1 MVTLRDV
8 VDDIMLMGKQ
18 TIDDNEISFE
28 QVAYWVVTAGNF
40 LQAARTEKHGL
51 ETQDRSGL
59 VMKRFVVGIQ
69 QANTGD
75 DPLCGKYIVLPHTIY
90 DYANDKGV
98 DYMTYY
104 YMGEECSTCPPRFS
118 KVLFTRSTPSE
129 LHGYYANPYTKPS
142 KKNPYFYREGEKL
155 WLVGLETLAMTLVN
169 KVEVGLLTTLPDVDE
184 NLDPDEEFRFPAER
198 LSILRNYVLD
208 LMRWSISMPNTKLV
222 NDGTEAAPQQVMA
235 PRTVSVNDPLVQQAA
250 QG

>member
-40 LQAARTEKHGL
+40 LQSARTEKQGL

-98 DYMTYY
+98 DYMKFYTYTE
-104 YMGEECSTCPPRFS
+104 GCTNCPPNANF
-118 KVLFTRSTPSE
+118 FTRTTPTE
-129 LHGYYANPYTKPS
+129 LQNYRSNPYTKPGV
-142 KKNPYFYREGEKL
+142 KNNRYFWREGNKL
-155 WLVGLETLAMTLVN
+155 WLEGIETIPLALLS